1 MNPAPSKGAGF
12 NRRRCGVKK
21 VTKRIKVVAAAFDK
35 TKTYNLKEAIAI
47 LKKTPKL
54 KFDETVEVAARL
66 VVDPKQAQ
74 SASIRGTVALPHG
87 TGKKVKVVVFCKG
100 EEERKA
106 KDAGADFVGA
116 EDLVAKIQGGWADF
130 DVAIATP
137 DMMKDIAKLGKILGP
152 RGLMPNPKSGTV
164 TQDTAKTIKEVK
176 AGKIEFKMDKQTGIH
191 APLGKLSFTEEAL
204 YANAFVLIDAIMS
217 SNPSGPKGQHVKTLY
232 LSTTMG
238 PGVKLDMAELKK
250 G

>member
-1 MNPAPSKGAGF
+1 MNT
-12 NRRRCGVKK
+12 
-21 VTKRIKVVAAAFDK
+21 TKRQKTVTPMVDK
-35 TKTYNLKEAIAI
+35 TKLYSLKDAIAI

-54 KFDETVEVAARL
+54 KFDETVEIAVKL
-66 VVDPKQAQ
+66 TVDPKQSQ
-74 SASIRGTVALPHG
+74 SSSIRGTVSLPHG
-87 TGKKVKVVVFCKG
+87 TGRKVRVAVFCKG
-100 EEERKA
+100 EEERRA

-116 EDLVAKIQGGWADF
+116 EELVAKVQGGWSDF

-137 DMMKDIAKLGKILGP
+137 DMMREMAKLGKVLGP

-164 TQDTAKTIKEVK
+164 TQDTAKTVKEVK
-176 AGKIEFKMDKQTGIH
+176 AGKIEFKMDKQAGIH

-204 YANAFVLIDAIMS
+204 YQNAKLLIESIMGTTPQGGS
-217 SNPSGPKGQHVKTLY
+217 PVWQNVKTLF

-238 PGVKLDMAELKK
+238 PGIRLDLSEFKK